1 MKRNQISVI
10 LLFFLLTI
18 SLITACSMEISKVGD
33 TTVAPTTGI
42 ITATLYPTFT
52 PRATAT
58 LLPATAIAT
67 VEPVLGKATAQINVR
82 QRPSTASESI
92 GALNIN
98 SEVQIFG
105 KDATETWYQ
114 IYFVLPS
121 GARGE
126 GWAAADY
133 ILTESKPDV
142 PVTSGGST
150 SGEDENANGSVTQ
163 QVNVRSGPG
172 TEFDALGMLNIG
184 DGIVVTGKNLGGTWL
199 QIEYTSGLDGKG
211 WLFAAYVET
220 SISDELPIINEAGDI
235 VGISTQTSIAATA
248 SPVYTPAPDDGDTT
262 DEPAI
267 LVTFSTNDSRAFSYS
282 SDVSSPEGDEEDWVA
297 FHPNSPDELRVNLLI
312 DLECSGNGSLIVEM
326 WQGGIELTEWGA
338 LECGDS
344 DYKLSMFRD
353 ETYQFRLRAKRAREL
368 EYIQYTLQVRV
379 AP

>member
-114 IYFVLPS
+114 I
-121 GARGE
+121 
-126 GWAAADY
+126 
-133 ILTESKPDV
+133 
-142 PVTSGGST
+142 
-150 SGEDENANGSVTQ
+150 
-163 QVNVRSGPG
+163 
-172 TEFDALGMLNIG
+172 
-184 DGIVVTGKNLGGTWL
+184 
-199 QIEYTSGLDGKG
+199 
-211 WLFAAYVET
+211 
-220 SISDELPIINEAGDI
+220 
-235 VGISTQTSIAATA
+235 
-248 SPVYTPAPDDGDTT
+248 
-262 DEPAI
+262 
-267 LVTFSTNDSRAFSYS
+267 
-282 SDVSSPEGDEEDWVA
+282 
-297 FHPNSPDELRVNLLI
+297 
-312 DLECSGNGSLIVEM
+312 
-326 WQGGIELTEWGA
+326 
-338 LECGDS
+338 
-344 DYKLSMFRD
+344 
-353 ETYQFRLRAKRAREL
+353 
-368 EYIQYTLQVRV
+368 
-379 AP
+379 